1 MSNTVACLRLT
12 LLTAPQTIEE
22 DAQASAVLMAA
33 SSLWDMSATDTSV
46 IGPSRSRMQTVGSE
60 FSREEVGQP
69 TGLNAVVCVIKMSI
83 SN

>member
-1 MSNTVACLRLT
+1 MSTCQT
-12 LLTAPQTIEE
+12 LLHACEELTVPQTIEE

-69 TGLNAVVCVIKMSI
+69 TSLNHVACVFLFV
-83 SN
+83 